1 MIEDSDSPE
10 VLQGRTR
17 RIVLAV
23 MIMTVPAILAYILY
37 RLLDTVIT
45 NIVAVLI

>member
-10 VLQGRTR
+10 VLQGHTR

-23 MIMTVPAILAYILY
+23 MIMTVPAVLAYILY

>member
-37 RLLDTVIT
+37 RLLDIMIT